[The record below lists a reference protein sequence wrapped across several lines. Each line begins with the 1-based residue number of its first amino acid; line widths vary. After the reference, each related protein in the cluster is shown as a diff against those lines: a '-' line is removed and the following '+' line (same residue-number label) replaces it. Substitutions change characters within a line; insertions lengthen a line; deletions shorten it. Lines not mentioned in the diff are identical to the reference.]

1 MKKCTVCQ
9 APFDEEDQVFEKDDD
24 LYHRDC
30 LELIPVSYDVLTNDG
45 HSLGTYDDPEFIPAH
60 EYF

>member
-9 APFDEEDQVFEKDDD
+9 ASFDEEDQVFMKNED

-30 LELIPVSYDVLTNDG
+30 LELIPVSYDVFTSDG
-45 HSLGTYDDPEFIPAH
+45 QLLGTYDDPEFIPAYQ
-60 EYF
+60 YF